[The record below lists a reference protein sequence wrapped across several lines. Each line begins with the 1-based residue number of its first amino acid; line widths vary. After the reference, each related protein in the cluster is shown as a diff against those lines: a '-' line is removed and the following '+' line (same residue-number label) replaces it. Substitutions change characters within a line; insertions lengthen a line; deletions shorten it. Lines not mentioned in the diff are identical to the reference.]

1 MNVVCTCSVRVRLIA
16 DWPLF
21 YNFLRLANEG
31 FYFDAYNETM
41 AAGVSATLLLSLL
54 TALTVVISTV
64 VSLA

>member
-1 MNVVCTCSVRVRLIA
+1 MRVQSVVCVCVLIA

-41 AAGVSATLLLSLL
+41 AAGVLLLSL
-54 TALTVVISTV
+54 LTVVISTV